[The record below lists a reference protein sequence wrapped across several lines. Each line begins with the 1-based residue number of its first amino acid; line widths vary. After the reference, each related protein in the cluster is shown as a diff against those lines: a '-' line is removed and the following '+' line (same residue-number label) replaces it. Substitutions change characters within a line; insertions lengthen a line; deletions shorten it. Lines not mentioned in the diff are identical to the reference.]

1 MYIKIYNIANRY
13 KFYNKSSVF
22 LWKKLKKISSI
33 FIFIVAILFSVAIFT
48 FLLVLFIKNYH
59 VPKDI
64 YSSSDMLSILSL
76 NVGILQT
83 LVALIT
89 LGMGAIAFINFF
101 NINKEFKKFKRS
113 VKKQVKNIRKNS
125 NTEANI
131 KEITAETKAIEQN
144 KEWEEVKDVF

>member
-1 MYIKIYNIANRY
+1 MKKI
-13 KFYNKSSVF
+13 
-22 LWKKLKKISSI
+22 KKISSI

-64 YSSSDMLSILSL
+64 YSNSDMLSILSL

-113 VKKQVKNIRKNS
+113 VKKQVRNIKKNS
-125 NTEANI
+125 NTETNI
-131 KEITAETKAIEQN
+131 KEITAETKAIEEN
-144 KEWEEVKDVF
+144 KKGEEVKDVF

>member
-1 MYIKIYNIANRY
+1 MKKI
-13 KFYNKSSVF
+13 
-22 LWKKLKKISSI
+22 KKISSI

-64 YSSSDMLSILSL
+64 YSNSDMLSILSL

-89 LGMGAIAFINFF
+89 LGMGAIAFINFLILTK
-101 NINKEFKKFKRS
+101 NLKNLKEVLKNK
-113 VKKQVKNIRKNS
+113 
-125 NTEANI
+125 
-131 KEITAETKAIEQN
+131 
-144 KEWEEVKDVF
+144 

>member
-1 MYIKIYNIANRY
+1 MKKI
-13 KFYNKSSVF
+13 
-22 LWKKLKKISSI
+22 KKISSI

-64 YSSSDMLSILSL
+64 YSNSDMFSILSL

-113 VKKQVKNIRKNS
+113 VKKQVRNIKKNS
-125 NTEANI
+125 NTETNI
-131 KEITAETKAIEQN
+131 KEITAENKAIE
-144 KEWEEVKDVF
+144 

>member
-1 MYIKIYNIANRY
+1 MKKI
-13 KFYNKSSVF
+13 
-22 LWKKLKKISSI
+22 KKISSI
-33 FIFIVAILFSVAIFT
+33 LIFIVAILFSVAIFT

-64 YSSSDMLSILSL
+64 YSNSDMLSILSL

-144 KEWEEVKDVF
+144 KEGEKVKDVF

>member
-1 MYIKIYNIANRY
+1 MKKI
-13 KFYNKSSVF
+13 
-22 LWKKLKKISSI
+22 KKISSI

-144 KEWEEVKDVF
+144 KEGEEVKDVF

>member
-1 MYIKIYNIANRY
+1 MKKI
-13 KFYNKSSVF
+13 
-22 LWKKLKKISSI
+22 KKISSI

-64 YSSSDMLSILSL
+64 YSNSDMFSILSL

-113 VKKQVKNIRKNS
+113 VKKQVRNIKKNS
-125 NTEANI
+125 NTETNI
-131 KEITAETKAIEQN
+131 KEITAETKAIEEN
-144 KEWEEVKDVF
+144 KKGEEVKDVF

>member
-1 MYIKIYNIANRY
+1 MKKI
-13 KFYNKSSVF
+13 
-22 LWKKLKKISSI
+22 KKISSI
-33 FIFIVAILFSVAIFT
+33 LIFIVAILFSVAVFI

-64 YSSSDMLSILSL
+64 YSSSDILSILSL
-76 NVGILQT
+76 NVGVLQT

-113 VKKQVKNIRKNS
+113 VKKQVKNIRKNP
-125 NTEANI
+125 NKETNI
-131 KEITAETKAIEQN
+131 KEITAETKAIEEN
-144 KEWEEVKDVF
+144 KKGEEVKDVF

>member
-1 MYIKIYNIANRY
+1 MKKI
-13 KFYNKSSVF
+13 
-22 LWKKLKKISSI
+22 KKISSI

-59 VPKDI
+59 VPKYI
-64 YSSSDMLSILSL
+64 YSNSDMFSILSL

-131 KEITAETKAIEQN
+131 KEITAETKAIEEN
-144 KEWEEVKDVF
+144 KKGEEVKDVF